1 MRISAINNG
10 RKSMTR
16 VKIILILLMGLAV
29 FLSACLDLKQP
40 RNKIEYYS
48 LEYDPPR
55 RGNHQPVSH
64 VIKVELFSV
73 SPIYNTRKIIYR
85 DDAYKRAAY
94 DYHKWQAN
102 PAEFVT
108 YFLARDMRQ
117 SGLFKAVVTRNYRFP
132 HTYML
137 GGSVD
142 EFLESDMQAG
152 CQADLSLN
160 IVLMSENETDVSK
173 KIIFQKSY
181 HIRKPCRQKNPRA
194 LAEAMSKAMAEAS
207 TQIIDE
213 VYNRLANRP

>member
-1 MRISAINNG
+1 
-10 RKSMTR
+10 MTR
-16 VKIILILLMGLAV
+16 AKIILILLMGLALP
-29 FLSACLDLKQP
+29 LSACLDFKQP

-55 RGNHQPVSH
+55 MGDRQSVSH

-117 SGLFKAVVTRNYRFP
+117 SGLFKAVVTRNNRFP
-132 HTYML
+132 HAYVL

-160 IVLMSENETDVSK
+160 IVLMNEHETDVSK

-194 LAEAMSKAMAEAS
+194 LAEAMSTAMAEAS
-207 TQIIDE
+207 TQIIDA

>member
-1 MRISAINNG
+1 
-10 RKSMTR
+10 MTR
-16 VKIILILLMGLAV
+16 VKIILILLTGLALP
-29 FLSACLDLKQP
+29 LSACLDLKQP
-40 RNKIEYYS
+40 RNKIDYYS

-55 RGNHQPVSH
+55 ISSHQPVSH

-102 PAEFVT
+102 PAELVT

-117 SGLFKAVVTRNYRFP
+117 SGLFKAVFTRNSRLP
-132 HTYML
+132 HGYVL

-142 EFLESDMQAG
+142 EFLESDTQAG

-160 IVLMSENETDVSK
+160 IVLMSEHETDISK
-173 KIIFQKSY
+173 KIIFQKFY
-181 HIRKPCRQKNPRA
+181 HIRKPCRQKDPRA
-194 LAEAMSKAMAEAS
+194 LAEAMSTAMAEAS
-207 TQIIDE
+207 AQIIDA
-213 VYNRLANRP
+213 VYNRLANRL

>member
-1 MRISAINNG
+1 
-10 RKSMTR
+10 MTR

-181 HIRKPCRQKNPRA
+181 HIRKPCRQKKPRA

>member
-1 MRISAINNG
+1 MI
-10 RKSMTR
+10 R
-16 VKIILILLMGLAV
+16 VKIILILLMGLT
-29 FLSACLDLKQP
+29 LPLTACLDLKQP
-40 RNKIEYYS
+40 RSKIEYYS

-55 RGNHQPVSH
+55 MGDHQPVSH
-64 VIKVELFSV
+64 VIKVALFSV

-102 PAEFVT
+102 PAELVT

-117 SGLFKAVVTRNYRFP
+117 SGLFKAVFTRNSRLP
-132 HTYML
+132 HAYVL

-142 EFLESDMQAG
+142 EFLESDTQAG

-160 IVLMSENETDVSK
+160 IVLMSEHETDISR
-173 KIIFQKSY
+173 KIVFQKSY

-194 LAEAMSKAMAEAS
+194 LAEAMSVAMAEAS
-207 TQIIDE
+207 AQIIDE

>member
-1 MRISAINNG
+1 
-10 RKSMTR
+10 MTR

-29 FLSACLDLKQP
+29 FLSACLDFKQP

-160 IVLMSENETDVSK
+160 IVLMSEHETDVSK

-194 LAEAMSKAMAEAS
+194 LAEAMSTAMAEAS

>member
-1 MRISAINNG
+1 MP
-10 RKSMTR
+10 R
-16 VKIILILLMGLAV
+16 VKIILILLMGLTLP
-29 FLSACLDLKQP
+29 LSACLDLKQP
-40 RNKIEYYS
+40 SSKIEYYS

-55 RGNHQPVSH
+55 MGDRQSVSH

-85 DDAYKRAAY
+85 DDAYKRSAY
-94 DYHKWQAN
+94 GYHKWRAN
-102 PAEFVT
+102 PAALVT

-117 SGLFKAVVTRNYRFP
+117 SGLFKAVVTPNSRFP
-132 HTYML
+132 HAYVL

-142 EFLESDMQAG
+142 EFFESDTQAG

-160 IVLMSENETDVSK
+160 IVLMNEHETDVSK
-173 KIIFQKSY
+173 KIVFQKSY

-194 LAEAMSKAMAEAS
+194 LAEAMSTAMAEAS

>member
-1 MRISAINNG
+1 
-10 RKSMTR
+10 MTR
-16 VKIILILLMGLAV
+16 VKIILILLTGLALP
-29 FLSACLDLKQP
+29 LSACLDLKQP

-55 RGNHQPVSH
+55 RGSRQAVSH

-102 PAEFVT
+102 PAESVT

-117 SGLFKAVVTRNYRFP
+117 SGLFKAVVTRNNRFP
-132 HTYML
+132 HAYML

-142 EFLESDMQAG
+142 EFLESDTQSG

-160 IVLMSENETDVSK
+160 IVLMREHESDVSK

-194 LAEAMSKAMAEAS
+194 LAEAMSTAMAEAS